1 MTRRF
6 EGQKLKSLRITLKAK
21 LTLERV
27 NGKLIYL
34 WHSCIRIYIILDKI
48 WQWTYNIFSFFFR
61 SQRINFN
68 SFNGYCY
75 DEFLFYSKLLCRWE
89 EWFINFRISNV
100 KFIVPFRNEIHICK
114 KVKTLYVDTVNI
126 LEIKYFRPLI
136 RTFYLNLAPIYIGCN
151 AIQMVHF
158 SSYQSRHSNCNSSKR
173 TSWIQKGDNSCLNS
187 KASLWFLNAY

>member
-27 NGKLIYL
+27 KGKLIYL

-89 EWFINFRISNV
+89 EWFINFKISNV
-100 KFIVPFRNEIHICK
+100 KFIVPFRHCQYIRNKIFPPSYTNFLFEHGSNIYRMQCHTNGAFFIIPVTSFELQF
-114 KVKTLYVDTVNI
+114 VKTNFMDT
-126 LEIKYFRPLI
+126 ER
-136 RTFYLNLAPIYIGCN
+136 G
-151 AIQMVHF
+151 
-158 SSYQSRHSNCNSSKR
+158 
-173 TSWIQKGDNSCLNS
+173 
-187 KASLWFLNAY
+187 